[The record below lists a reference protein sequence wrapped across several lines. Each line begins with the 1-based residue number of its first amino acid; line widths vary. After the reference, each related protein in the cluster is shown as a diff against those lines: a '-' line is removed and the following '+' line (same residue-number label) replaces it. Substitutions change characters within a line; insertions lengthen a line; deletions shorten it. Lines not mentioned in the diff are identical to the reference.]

1 MHDTGRSTNLYMYIN
16 RITAMA
22 DFDLMILGGGTGNT
36 VASAAAA
43 EGLKTA
49 LIEKGPLGG
58 LCLNR
63 GCNPSKMLIQHANLA
78 NRIRDADQFSIDASI
93 DDIHFAEFVREVNA
107 ELANAADEKQ
117 TNKREE
123 ANLTLFQQ
131 EARFVDDRTIEL
143 TDTGETHTAEKVV
156 IAAGSQPIVPNA
168 IDGLNEVDFLT
179 SDDAI
184 QLEERPNQLVVLG
197 GGYIAAELGYYF
209 ESFGTDVTLIE
220 MMDSLVPR
228 EDSDIAEAFTEIAR
242 ERHEVHT
249 GYRASDVTESNGDI
263 TVTAETET
271 GDEVEVTG
279 DELLVALGRQ
289 PNTDG
294 IDLDATN
301 VETNGSGFIETDDQ
315 LRTSVENVWAM
326 GDIADNG
333 MFKHS
338 GDYEGEVVIDN
349 AARGNQRTADF
360 TALPHA
366 VFTEPQIGAVGQTES
381 ALVDADREYVV
392 GRAEFTDTAMSR
404 ALKLDHGF
412 AKVLAD
418 PETREI
424 LGCHIIGH
432 EASMLIHEVTPAV
445 RHGLSV
451 DDLANTLIHA
461 HPSLNKVVLKA
472 CKNVNR

>member
-1 MHDTGRSTNLYMYIN
+1 MT
-16 RITAMA
+16 
-22 DFDLMILGGGTGNT
+22 DFDLIVFGGGTGNT

-43 EGLKTA
+43 EGLETA
-49 LIEKGPLGG
+49 LVEKGPLGG

-63 GCNPSKMLIQHANLA
+63 GCNPSKMLIQHANLV
-78 NRIRDADQFSIDASI
+78 NQIQDADQFHIDASI
-93 DDIHFAEFVREVNA
+93 DDIDFAEFVQEVNA
-107 ELANAADEKQ
+107 ELADAADGKRANKQ
-117 TNKREE
+117 SED
-123 ANLTLFQQ
+123 NLTLLQN
-131 EARFVDDRTIEL
+131 EARFVDDRTVKI
-143 TDTGETHTAEKVV
+143 TDTGETHTAHKVV
-156 IAAGSQPIVPNA
+156 IAAGSQPVIPGA
-168 IDGLNEVDFLT
+168 IDGLSDVDYLT
-179 SDDAI
+179 SNDAI
-184 QLEERPNQLVVLG
+184 QLEERPDRLVILG

-209 ESFGTDVTLIE
+209 ESFGTDVALIE

-228 EDSDIAEAFTEIAR
+228 EDTDVAETFTEIATT
-242 ERHEVHT
+242 RHDVYT
-249 GYRASDVTESNGDI
+249 GYRVSGVTESNGEI
-263 TVTAETET
+263 AVTAETED
-271 GDEVEVTG
+271 GDEIEVSG
-279 DELLVALGRQ
+279 GELLVALGRR

-294 IDLDATN
+294 INLDATS
-301 VETNGSGFIETDDQ
+301 VETNDDGFIRTDEQ

-349 AARGNQRTADF
+349 VAHGKGRSADF
-360 TALPHA
+360 TAIPHA

-381 ALVDADREYVV
+381 SLDDADQEYVV

-418 PETREI
+418 PETREV

-445 RHGLSV
+445 QHGLTV
-451 DDLANTLIHA
+451 DDLGNTLIHA
-461 HPSLNKVVLKA
+461 HPALNKVVLKA
-472 CKNVNR
+472 CKDVNAPE